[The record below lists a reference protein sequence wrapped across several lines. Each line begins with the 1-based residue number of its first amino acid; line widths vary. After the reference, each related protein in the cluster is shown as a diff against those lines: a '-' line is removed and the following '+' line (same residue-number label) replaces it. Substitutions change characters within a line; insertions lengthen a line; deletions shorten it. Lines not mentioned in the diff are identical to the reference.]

1 MKSNV
6 KAGFALEFLSFLH
19 NNKAMMI
26 TGAIMMVLGTIVSEL
41 LGSMLYKTTHRVTLV
56 PWMPVHIPFMK

>member
-1 MKSNV
+1 MKSND

-19 NNKAMMI
+19 NNKAMML

-41 LGSMLYKTTHRVTLV
+41 LGSMFVQDYT
-56 PWMPVHIPFMK
+56 